1 MFRDNLLVLPSDMG
15 LGEGTVLSSVTLVDV
30 VDVAVCII
38 GWLSSG
44 TRHCCS
50 SLCSGNVSGNEWREW
65 RELRRLR

>member
-38 GWLSSG
+38 G
-44 TRHCCS
+44 
-50 SLCSGNVSGNEWREW
+50 
-65 RELRRLR
+65 